1 MLRHS
6 FGHRLVIAAG
16 LFVGSEAWEI
26 MTHSGQKN
34 YRTVSVMLHDFATA
48 LAPVINWDYTA
59 SLWLNGFAGHT
70 PALDRFV
77 YNLAD
82 SAMLKGGLF
91 MAVFWW
97 LWFKRD
103 EATTQ
108 RRQTILTALA
118 GAIIAIGVARVLQL
132 MLPFRARPLHNDALN
147 LTPPTVVKPDTLDG
161 WSSFPSDHAVLF
173 FALALAVWRLN
184 RPLGVFAFLWSGLAI
199 CLPRLFLGYHYVTD
213 ILVGAVIGIAIML
226 ATFATLRP
234 RLLAQPLLRW
244 EKAHATS
251 FYCAAFVASLQLA
264 VLFQDVRQL
273 TVDGIGLVH
282 HLTVTQAVATE
293 AAGVQ

>member
-1 MLRHS
+1 MQSDL
-6 FGHRLVIAAG
+6 AA
-16 LFVGSEAWEI
+16 L
-26 MTHSGQKN
+26 
-34 YRTVSVMLHDFATA
+34 
-48 LAPVINWDYTA
+48 LAPVISWDHA
-59 SLWLNGFAGHT
+59 VSLWLNSYAGHT

-103 EATTQ
+103 DATTG

-118 GAIIAIGVARVLQL
+118 GAILAIAVARVLQL
-132 MLPFRARPLHNDALN
+132 MLPFRERPLHSDALN
-147 LTPPTVVKPDTLDG
+147 LTPPTVVNPETLDG

-184 RPLGVFAFLWSGLAI
+184 RTLGIFAMLWAGIGI
-199 CLPRLFLGYHYVTD
+199 CLPRVFLGYHYATD
-213 ILVGAVIGIAIML
+213 IIVGAVLGMIIMQAAFL
-226 ATFATLRP
+226 VLRP

-251 FYCAAFVASLQLA
+251 FYCAAFIASLQLA

-273 TVDGIGLVH
+273 TVDSLGLVH
-282 HLTVTQAVATE
+282 HLTMTEAVATE
-293 AAGVQ
+293 AK

>member
-1 MLRHS
+1 MQSDLAAL
-6 FGHRLVIAAG
+6 LV
-16 LFVGSEAWEI
+16 
-26 MTHSGQKN
+26 
-34 YRTVSVMLHDFATA
+34 
-48 LAPVINWDYTA
+48 PVINWDHA
-59 SLWLNGFAGHT
+59 VSLWFNSYAGHT

-82 SAMLKGGLF
+82 SALLKGGLF

-97 LWFKRD
+97 LWFKQD
-103 EATTQ
+103 EAITQ

-132 MLPFRARPLHNDALN
+132 MLPFRERPLHNDGLN
-147 LTPPTVVKPDTLDG
+147 LTPPTVVNPDTLDG

-173 FALALAVWRLN
+173 FALAFAVWRLH
-184 RPLGVFAFLWSGLAI
+184 RTLGVFAFLWSSVAI
-199 CLPRLFLGYHYVTD
+199 CLPRVFLGYHYVTD
-213 ILVGAVIGIAIML
+213 ILVGAVIGIVIML
-226 ATFATLRP
+226 AAFAILRP

-251 FYCAAFVASLQLA
+251 FYCAAFIASLQLA

-273 TVDGIGLVH
+273 TVDGLQLVH
-282 HLTVTQAVATE
+282 HLTMTSAVATE
-293 AAGVQ
+293 GTGVQ

>member
-1 MLRHS
+1 
-6 FGHRLVIAAG
+6 
-16 LFVGSEAWEI
+16 
-26 MTHSGQKN
+26 
-34 YRTVSVMLHDFATA
+34 MLHDFAA
-48 LAPVINWDYTA
+48 SLAPVIGWDHA
-59 SLWLNGFAGHT
+59 VSLWLNSYAGHT

-91 MAVFWW
+91 MAFFWW

-103 EATTQ
+103 EETTQ

-118 GAIIAIGVARVLQL
+118 GAIIAIGIARVLQL
-132 MLPFRARPLHNDALN
+132 MLPFRERPLHNDALN
-147 LTPPTVVKPDTLDG
+147 LTPPTVVNPDTLDG

-173 FALALAVWRLN
+173 FALALAVWRLH
-184 RPLGVFAFLWSGLAI
+184 RALGVFAFLWASIGI
-199 CLPRLFLGYHYVTD
+199 CLPRIFLGYHYATD
-213 ILVGAVIGIAIML
+213 ILVGAVVGIVIMQAAFL
-226 ATFATLRP
+226 VLRP

-244 EKAHATS
+244 EKAHAMS

-282 HLTVTQAVATE
+282 HLSVTPAVATE
-293 AAGVQ
+293 GQGARSGVQ

>member
-1 MLRHS
+1 MQSDLS
-6 FGHRLVIAAG
+6 ILLA
-16 LFVGSEAWEI
+16 S
-26 MTHSGQKN
+26 
-34 YRTVSVMLHDFATA
+34 A
-48 LAPVINWDYTA
+48 LNWDHTV
-59 SLWLNGFAGHT
+59 SLWLNSYAGHT

-82 SAMLKGGLF
+82 SALLKGGLF
-91 MAVFWW
+91 MACFWW

-103 EATTQ
+103 EATVA

-118 GAIIAIGVARVLQL
+118 GAIIAIAVARVLQL
-132 MLPFRARPLHNDALN
+132 MLPFRERPLHSDALN
-147 LTPPTVVKPDTLDG
+147 LTPPTVVNPDTLDG

-184 RPLGVFAFLWSGLAI
+184 RTLGGFAVLWAGIGI
-199 CLPRLFLGYHYVTD
+199 CLPRVFLGYHYATD
-213 ILVGAVIGIAIML
+213 ILVGAILGMIVMQAAFL
-226 ATFATLRP
+226 LLRP

-251 FYCAAFVASLQLA
+251 FYCAAFIASLQLA

-273 TVDGIGLVH
+273 TVDSIGLVH
-282 HLTVTQAVATE
+282 HLTMTPAVATE
-293 AAGVQ
+293 ASGVQ